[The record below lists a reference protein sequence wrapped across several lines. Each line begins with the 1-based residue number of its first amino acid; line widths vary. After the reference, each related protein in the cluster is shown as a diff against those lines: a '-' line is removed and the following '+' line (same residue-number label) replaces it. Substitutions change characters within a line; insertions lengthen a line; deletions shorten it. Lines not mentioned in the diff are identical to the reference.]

1 MRSAARA
8 VAICAILLV
17 AIVWLFQVLVYDW
30 YSVPAGSMKEAIGP
44 GDILVVNK
52 MAYGYSR
59 HSCPGSLCS
68 FNGRVFGSAP
78 ERGDIVVF
86 GRQGDGFPL
95 VKRIVGLP
103 GERIRMCDGVLHI
116 DGKPVPTEAAGYF
129 EEAYERQGRSRRLP
143 LCENR
148 PAAIGATCRKRRYV
162 ETLPGGAAHSILDIH
177 DSAGDNTPGIVV
189 PVGEYFLLGDHRDNS
204 LDSRYPRASG
214 GGTVPADDLIG
225 RVDIVF

>member
-8 VAICAILLV
+8 VALWAIPIV
-17 AIVWLFQVLVYDW
+17 AVVWLFQALVYDW
-30 YSVPAGSMKEAIGP
+30 YSAPAGSMKEAIRP

-59 HSCPGSLCS
+59 HTCPGSLCS
-68 FNGRVFGSAP
+68 FGGRVFGSAP
-78 ERGDIVVF
+78 DRGDIVVY
-86 GRQGDGFPL
+86 RRPGDGIPL

-103 GERIRMCDGVLHI
+103 GERIRMQDGVLYI

-129 EEAYERQGRSRRLP
+129 EEAYERQGRSGRLP

-148 PAAIGATCRKRRYV
+148 PAAIGAICRKRRYV
-162 ETLPGGAAHSILDIH
+162 ETLPGGAVHSILDIR
-177 DSAGDNTPGIVV
+177 DSA
-189 PVGEYFLLGDHRDNS
+189 GEYFLLGDHRDNS
-204 LDSRYPRASG
+204 MDSRFPGTSG
-214 GGTVPADDLIG
+214 GGTVPGDDLIG

>member
-8 VAICAILLV
+8 VAISAILLV
-17 AIVWLFQVLVYDW
+17 AVVWLFQVLVYDW
-30 YSVPAGSMKEAIGP
+30 YSAPAGSMKEAIRP

-68 FNGRVFGSAP
+68 FNGRVFAGAP
-78 ERGDIVVF
+78 KRGDIVVF
-86 GRQGDGFPL
+86 RRPGNGIPL
-95 VKRIVGLP
+95 VKRVVGLP
-103 GERIRMCDGVLHI
+103 GERIRMRDGVLHI

-129 EEAYERQGRSRRLP
+129 EETYEPQGRSGGLP
-143 LCENR
+143 RCENR

-162 ETLPGGAAHSILDIH
+162 ETLPGGAAHSILDMG
-177 DSAGDNTPGIVV
+177 DGAGDNTPGIVV
-189 PVGEYFLLGDHRDNS
+189 PAGEYFLLGDHRDIS
-204 LDSRYPRASG
+204 LDSRFPRTSG